1 MKIHNANSFIR
12 YSFSLLSA
20 AVLATNVYA
29 DDKTHSTET
38 NETKLAP
45 VTVQADLRGA
55 EESKVPVSTTVMD
68 SANLTD
74 RGANQ
79 LEDVLLQT
87 PNVNFA
93 GQDARAK
100 HIQIR
105 GMGERDDYTGAP
117 NPSVGLAIDGIDFS
131 GIGMV
136 SNLFDAKQVEVLRGP
151 QSTRYG
157 DTAIAGLINI
167 QTNDPTPYKESMV
180 EASVGQ
186 DNMKELGVMTS
197 GPFNSK
203 KDSPQYRVAIQKHY
217 DDGFRHDAYLNRND
231 TNKHDELNARGK
243 LRFFPSAK
251 SQLDLTL
258 MHADYNDGYD
268 AWSLD
273 NSFTTLSNQPGKDTQ
288 KTDAGV
294 VKFQYFGKQ
303 ATLISTT
310 TAGNSDM
317 EYSYDGDW
325 AYPGYYTNVNGTTV
339 LDNAYFYKNIKNR
352 KTVSQELRWVSQPNA
367 RILNK
372 SSDWLFGLYGL
383 HLEENNHTT
392 DNYGVD
398 TKTDYTVNKLAGFGQ
413 LDTHLSAKTVLTTG
427 LRVENH
433 QSKFT
438 SNTPESFSPN
448 ETLTGANISL
458 TRTLSEHQSAYVSI
472 ARGYKAGGFN
482 PGLPSNKAS
491 LTYYKT
497 ETAMSYEVGHRMHLA
512 NNRLKTQVS
521 LFYMDRQNPQFDGYT
536 YVGNNYVFYTENFDK
551 ATNYGLEGQMD
562 WQVTNQW
569 KTFANLG
576 LLNTTVKGT
585 SASGAF
591 SIDNRQ
597 QPHAPNY
604 QFLVGGQY
612 RSHGYVAR
620 LEYTGMDA
628 FYFSNSNNA
637 KSEPYQL
644 INARVGYEAKNWD
657 VSLWVKNLTDQR
669 YATRGFFFYNGPT
682 DASYNPLGPSKKYIR
697 LGDPRQFG
705 LTTRIY
711 F

>member
-1 MKIHNANSFIR
+1 MQYSKTFIR
-12 YSFSLLSA
+12 HFVSLLSLS
-20 AVLATNVYA
+20 VLAANAQA
-29 DDKTHSTET
+29 DDTKTQAKTQ
-38 NETKLAP
+38 LAP
-45 VTVQADLRGA
+45 ISVQADLRGE
-55 EESKVPVSTTVMD
+55 EESKLPISTTVMD
-68 SANLTD
+68 SANLMD

-87 PNVNFA
+87 PNVNYA

-180 EASVGQ
+180 ETSVGS
-186 DNMKELGVMTS
+186 DSLTEVGLMTS
-197 GPFNSK
+197 GPFSSK
-203 KDSPQYRVAIQKHY
+203 KNSPQYRVAIQKHY
-217 DDGFRHDAYLNRND
+217 DNGFRKDAFLHRDD
-231 TNKHDELNARGK
+231 TNKHDELNVRTK
-243 LRFFPSAK
+243 LRFFPSSK

-268 AWSLD
+268 AWSL
-273 NSFTTLSNQPGKDTQ
+273 NNTLTTMSDQPGKDTQ
-288 KTDAGV
+288 KTDAAAL
-294 VKFQYFGKQ
+294 KYQYFGHN

-325 AYPGYYTNVNGTTV
+325 TYKGYYGSS
-339 LDNAYFYKNIKNR
+339 DNTYFYKNLKNR

-367 RILNK
+367 RVLNG
-372 SSDWLFGLYGL
+372 STDWLFGLYGQ
-383 HLEENNHTT
+383 HLDENNHTT

-398 TKTDYTVNKLAGFGQ
+398 TKTDYTVNKLATFGQ
-413 LDTHLSAKTVLTTG
+413 LDTHLSAQTVLTTG
-427 LRVENH
+427 VRVENH

-438 SNTPESFSPN
+438 SNTPESFSPD

-458 TRTLSEHQSAYVSI
+458 TRSLTAHQSAYMSV

-482 PGLPSNKAS
+482 PGLPSNQS
-491 LTYYKT
+491 HLTYYKT
-497 ETAMSYEVGHRMHLA
+497 ETAMNYEIGHRMHLA

-521 LFYMDRQNPQFDGYT
+521 VFYMDRNNPQFDGYT

-551 ATNYGLEGQMD
+551 ATNYGLEGQLD
-562 WQVTNQW
+562 WQANNQW

-576 LLNTTVKGT
+576 LLNTTVSGT

-591 SIDNRQ
+591 TIDGRQ

-637 KSEPYQL
+637 KSKAYQL

-669 YATRGFFFYNGPT
+669 YATRGFYFANEPT
-682 DASYNPLGPSKKYIR
+682 YTITKRYIR
-697 LGDPRQFG
+697 LGDPRSFG
-705 LTTRIY
+705 LTTRVY